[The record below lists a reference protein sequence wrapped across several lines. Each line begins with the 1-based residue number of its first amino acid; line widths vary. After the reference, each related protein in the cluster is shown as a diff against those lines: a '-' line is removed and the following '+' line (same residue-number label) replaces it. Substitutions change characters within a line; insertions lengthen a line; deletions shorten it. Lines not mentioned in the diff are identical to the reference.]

1 MDEARRVLERLERI
15 ERLRDD
21 GAPAAA
27 LLGEVR
33 ALLSEGERWLAT
45 ERPDGLEAAEV
56 ALARCR
62 VELRDD
68 AGDGACPAQG
78 EEVRSGAL
86 L

>member
-21 GAPAAA
+21 GAPAGV

-45 ERPDGLEAAEV
+45 ERPEGLDAARA

-62 VELRDD
+62 VELTDD
-68 AGDGACPAQG
+68 AGNESCSAQR
-78 EEVRSGAL
+78 EEVASGAL

>member
-1 MDEARRVLERLERI
+1 MDEARLVLERLERI

-21 GAPAAA
+21 GAPAAV

-45 ERPDGLEAAEV
+45 ERPEGLDAARA

-62 VELRDD
+62 AGLRED
-68 AGDGACPAQG
+68 ACEETGQAPR
-78 EEVRSGAL
+78 EEVASGAAL
-86 L
+86 

>member
-21 GAPAAA
+21 GAPAAV

-33 ALLSEGERWLAT
+33 ALLSEGERWLST
-45 ERPDGLEAAEV
+45 EEPEGLDGAKV

-62 VELRDD
+62 VGLRND
-68 AGDGACPAQG
+68 AGNESCVAQG
-78 EEVRSGAL
+78 KEVRSGAL